1 MKHQRRELN
10 VFSMSALDLFASGM
24 GAFVLLAVTVMP
36 FFPNTETS
44 SQRENMQ
51 AELESAQSRSEDLE
65 DLVMTLSQATFRIPT
80 LDIVICLD
88 ITGSMYS
95 QIDGL
100 KAEISAL
107 SEVLD
112 KISPSVGIGIVAF
125 GDRRYR
131 QPIYDLDITETT
143 NMTTIQSFV
152 DDLTPGMNDP
162 DSNLNSDGPEA
173 VTTALEH
180 ATTLSWRSESE
191 TRFIIVIT
199 DNAAYPDRETAAITA
214 ATSFS
219 SVEDQHVSTVRAQIR
234 GFADDDQE
242 ALRFLKELA
251 EAGQGNFVDAAGGES
266 IFSSLLLAIL

>member
-1 MKHQRRELN
+1 
-10 VFSMSALDLFASGM
+10 M
-24 GAFVLLAVTVMP
+24 GAFVLLAVTTMP

-51 AELESAQSRSEDLE
+51 ADLESAQSRSEDLE
-65 DLVMTLSQATFRIPT
+65 DLVLTLSQTTFRIPS

-88 ITGSMYS
+88 ITGSMYG

-107 SEVLD
+107 SEVLN
-112 KISPSVGIGIVAF
+112 KISPSAGIGIVAF
-125 GDRRYR
+125 GDRQYR
-131 QPIYDLDITETT
+131 QPIYDLDITQTS

-152 DDLTPGMNDP
+152 DHLTSGMNDP

-173 VTTALEH
+173 VTIALEH

-199 DNAAYPDRETAAITA
+199 DNAAYPD
-214 ATSFS
+214 SFRS
-219 SVEDQHVSTVRAQIR
+219 SCHYGRYKFSLRRRSTCFYGPSSDQ
-234 GFADDDQE
+234 
-242 ALRFLKELA
+242 RFCR
-251 EAGQGNFVDAAGGES
+251 
-266 IFSSLLLAIL
+266 